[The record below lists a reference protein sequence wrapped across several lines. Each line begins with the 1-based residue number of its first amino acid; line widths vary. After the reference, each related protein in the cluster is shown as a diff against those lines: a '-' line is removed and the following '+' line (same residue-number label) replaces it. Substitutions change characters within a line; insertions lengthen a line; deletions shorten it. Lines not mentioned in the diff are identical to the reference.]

1 MVKGT
6 DYRSRGSRLLWS
18 RTRAKACPW
27 SRPDALEEQRGL
39 VDQNQSRRVSDSETK
54 PWRYDAGGAD
64 LRSRHAMGSNI
75 SQHSSKGL
83 KGRRARSSG
92 DLCNGDAKSQTESSV
107 CGSVVGDVMGWNRSL
122 PNHLDGNR
130 HLADYSRVNNNYGEL
145 GTYNRC
151 QKGGRGLRY
160 RVSKSGSDAE
170 PVWKLQDS
178 QFDQGYGSERSPE
191 EEYVAPLPLAPL
203 AAAASLEEYEAE
215 LRNLY
220 PFITEAS
227 LLFPAVPRE
236 TLIFSGKKNR
246 RA

>member
-1 MVKGT
+1 MQWYLNRKKKF
-6 DYRSRGSRLLWS
+6 DFSFFLRSQSSLP
-18 RTRAKACPW
+18 KYHIN
-27 SRPDALEEQRGL
+27 QIRGL
-39 VDQNQSRRVSDSETK
+39 VSREAKEFIKHIYQCMQNLFINATLMSLLFLSLGQNQCGRVTDSDSEE
-54 PWRYDAGGAD
+54 RRDHDGGAG

-92 DLCNGDAKSQTESSV
+92 DLCNGDTKSQTESSV

-160 RVSKSGSDAE
+160 RVSKSG
-170 PVWKLQDS
+170 KC
-178 QFDQGYGSERSPE
+178 
-191 EEYVAPLPLAPL
+191 
-203 AAAASLEEYEAE
+203 
-215 LRNLY
+215 
-220 PFITEAS
+220 
-227 LLFPAVPRE
+227 
-236 TLIFSGKKNR
+236 LI
-246 RA
+246 